1 MSLGPW
7 TPSLRLLCEQEV
19 NAHGSRAVTRAR
31 GYLLPSPTSYCRGRK
46 SLVVC
51 SCIST
56 SPRLCPP
63 ASAMQTRS
71 HRPLQEALPACS
83 RPQSPTEPGR
93 PSHWK
98 SPCQMWSCPCL
109 LWTPCVPPCVLV
121 RTPECIGVHTDPS
134 LSPGPSLLSHR
145 PQPARALSPSVRG
158 LGRVSPSAQE
168 GV

>member
-121 RTPECIGVHTDPS
+121 RTPECIGVHTDRSWPQCRQ
-134 LSPGPSLLSHR
+134 SPGEASRAGDQSR
-145 PQPARALSPSVRG
+145 SPAQAVSGGLRG
-158 LGRVSPSAQE
+158 CGGQ
-168 GV
+168 